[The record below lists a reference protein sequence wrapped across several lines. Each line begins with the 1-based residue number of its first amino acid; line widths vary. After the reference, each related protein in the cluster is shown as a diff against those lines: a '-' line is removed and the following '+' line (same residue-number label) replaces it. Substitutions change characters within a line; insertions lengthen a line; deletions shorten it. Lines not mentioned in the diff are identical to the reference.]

1 MHPYLAEYIG
11 TALLILFG
19 NGVVANVVLARTKGH
34 AGGWIVITA
43 GWGLAVFVAAFCT
56 AAYSGAH
63 LNPAV
68 TLALAAAGKTFPGT
82 VLGYIAAQVA
92 GAITG
97 AAFVYVTY
105 RPHFEA
111 TVDPEAK
118 RACFCTSPAI
128 ARPFANLSCEA
139 IGTFSLVLP
148 LLLMTQPSIA
158 SADSGGAIVPI
169 GLGSLGFLPVAL
181 LVVGIGLSLGGPTGY
196 AINPARDLGPRIAYA
211 LLPIPAKG
219 PSGWSYAWIPVV
231 GPLLGAL
238 AATAIYRALVAG

>member
-1 MHPYLAEYIG
+1 MNPYLAEFIG

-43 GWGLAVFVAAFCT
+43 GWGLAVFIAAFCT

-68 TLALAAAGKTFPGT
+68 TLALVVAGKTLPGS
-82 VLGYIAAQVA
+82 VAGYLAAQMGGAIA
-92 GAITG
+92 GA
-97 AAFVYVTY
+97 ALVYATY

-111 TVDPEAK
+111 TADADTK

-128 ARPFANLSCEA
+128 ARPFANLGCEI
-139 IGTFSLVLP
+139 IGTFSLVFP
-148 LLLMTQPSIA
+148 IFLMTDPAIGPSA
-158 SADSGGAIVPI
+158 PGGVAVPI
-169 GLGSLGFLPVAL
+169 GLGSLGLLPVAL

-196 AINPARDLGPRIAYA
+196 AINPARDLGPRIAHA

-219 PSGWSYAWIPVV
+219 TSEWSYAWIPVV
-231 GPLLGAL
+231 GPIIGGL
-238 AATAIYRALVAG
+238 AAAWTFRALVGG